1 MPALPE
7 LTPDALAVIAA
18 AVFAPPRGRA
28 GHRGPAQIRR
38 VIKNRKALTI
48 AAPTNTRRVPGRE
61 VRSVSAR

>member
-1 MPALPE
+1 MPTLDE
-7 LTPDALAVIAA
+7 LTPAQRALIEAV
-18 AVFAPPRGRA
+18 VFGPPRGRA